1 MNFKKITKWN
11 LQIEDDGCIEVES
24 ANGKFFAFKVIDNDG
39 LSCSVVFSKEDVE
52 NLSEMLSDML
62 QKSD

>member
-1 MNFKKITKWN
+1 MSFFKITKWN
-11 LQIEDDGCIEVES
+11 LLIEDDGAFEVES

-39 LSCSVVFSKEDVE
+39 LSCSVVLSKDDVE
-52 NLSEMLSDML
+52 KLSEMLSDML